1 MRQKSTRTSSRHRTD
16 DELLKELEDLGR
28 RVHET
33 AETVRDG
40 RHKGPVSSL
49 LGRQFPLPGL
59 DDARRLLLDQM
70 RDGACILSSDG
81 NVIVCN
87 RAFAHLLGRPIEK
100 IIGAP
105 LTPFLLLGDRPLL
118 RTVLNSS
125 SRLSN
130 AEASFVRPDHSE
142 RRVALVAQRTLLY
155 GFKACCLVTRDLTE
169 EKSMSEI
176 VRSDEL
182 SRIVFEQAGE
192 AIVVCDADGKILRA
206 NRKASDL
213 ALESPDQKL
222 IGEAFTLL
230 TPTSENPDEPVPVN
244 VVSWLKAGGE
254 TPLEARLPWRDDTS
268 IHVMLNAGRIHNAS
282 GDFLGWVVTFTNI
295 SSHVDSER
303 ELRRAS
309 QREKELNDSLKRQAE
324 ELREKNLE
332 LEQFALTASHDLQE
346 PLRKINSFGDLLTD
360 ANPAMDERSRDY
372 LARMKRSANRM
383 TLLIEDLLQYARA
396 SGEKEAPKEV
406 DLAAVAKDVLN
417 TLDVVI
423 EKSGAKVEFGPMPVV
438 VAARGQ
444 MHQLFVNLVGN
455 AIKYRGPSD
464 PWVKVRAERQG
475 DRWQL
480 TVQDNGIGIEERY
493 TERIFKIFERLHSRN
508 QYLGTGIGLAICRKI
523 VERHGGNIWVVSE
536 PGKGSSFTFTLP
548 DPPAAA

>member
-1 MRQKSTRTSSRHRTD
+1 MIQRVPRSRARHKTD

-40 RHKGPVSSL
+40 RLKGPVTSL

-70 RDGACILSSDG
+70 RDGACILSSDA

-87 RAFAHLLGRPIEK
+87 RAFARLLGRPIEK

-105 LTPFLLLGDRPLL
+105 LGPFLQVKDRAVL
-118 RTVLNSS
+118 RTLLMSS
-125 SRLSN
+125 ARLCH

-142 RRVALVAQRTLLY
+142 RRVNILAQRTILY

-169 EKSMSEI
+169 ERSMADL
-176 VRSDEL
+176 VGSDEM

-192 AIVVCDADGKILRA
+192 AIVVCDATGKILRA
-206 NRKASDL
+206 NRRAAALASD
-213 ALESPDQKL
+213 SPDQKL
-222 IGEAFTLL
+222 IGEAFALM
-230 TPTSENPDEPVPVN
+230 NPSANDEDAPVPAN
-244 VVSWLKAGGE
+244 VVSWLNAGGE
-254 TPLEARLPWRDDTS
+254 KPLEARLPWRDGAS
-268 IHVMLNAGRIHNAS
+268 IHLMLTAGRISNGS
-282 GDFLGWVVTFTNI
+282 GEFLGWVITLTNV
-295 SSHVDSER
+295 SSHVESER
-303 ELRRAS
+303 
-309 QREKELNDSLKRQAE
+309 KV
-324 ELREKNLE
+324 REKNLE

-346 PLRKINSFGDLLTD
+346 PLRKINSFGDLLIN
-360 ANPAMDERSRDY
+360 ANPALDERSLDY

-396 SGEKEAPKEV
+396 SGQKEAFATV
-406 DLAAVAKDVLN
+406 DLAATARDMMS
-417 TLDVVI
+417 TLEVVVD
-423 EKSGAKVEFGPMPVV
+423 KSGARVEIGPLPTV
-438 VAARGQ
+438 VASRGQ

-455 AIKYRGPSD
+455 AIKYRGATD
-464 PWVKVRAERQG
+464 PWVKVSAERK
-475 DRWQL
+475 DDVWEF

-523 VERHGGNIWVVSE
+523 VERHGGKIWVVSE
-536 PGKGSSFTFTLP
+536 PGKGSSFMFTLP
-548 DPPAAA
+548 DPPAA